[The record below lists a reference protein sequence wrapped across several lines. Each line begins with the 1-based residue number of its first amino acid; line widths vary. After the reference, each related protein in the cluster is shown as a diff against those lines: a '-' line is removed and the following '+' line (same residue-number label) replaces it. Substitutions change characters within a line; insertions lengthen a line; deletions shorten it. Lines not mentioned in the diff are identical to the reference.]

1 MRLYVGWYRMLD
13 PATRQPGPWIPA
25 TRDDGIPS
33 RRLTRAVARQVVPL
47 ECRRRLEV
55 LLLSP
60 GETPNCVG
68 V

>member
-1 MRLYVGWYRMLD
+1 MTLYVGWIRIQH
-13 PATRQPGPWIPA
+13 PATRQPGPWLRA
-25 TRDDGIPS
+25 TRPIPS

>member
-1 MRLYVGWYRMLD
+1 MTLYVGWIRIQH
-13 PATRQPGPWIPA
+13 PATRQPGPWVRA
-25 TRDDGIPS
+25 TRPIPS

-47 ECRRRLEV
+47 ESRRRLEV
-55 LLLSP
+55 LLLLSP